1 VSPAEY
7 ELASKLAVEA
17 SGLAPDARTEFL
29 NTACPP
35 DIRSFVEQLI
45 SAHDNPD
52 ETVLKQTS
60 SASLRPTRR
69 LLPNNSRRAP
79 DWVLMKSAKA

>member
-1 VSPAEY
+1 MSPAEY

-52 ETVLKQTS
+52 ETVFETNIIGIAPPDASSAAKQTRGGHPTG
-60 SASLRPTRR
+60 SL
-69 LLPNNSRRAP
+69 
-79 DWVLMKSAKA
+79 